1 MSTHKFQA
9 WFSNKLT
16 VGAWPDKVNKS
27 FELRKHRYIIN
38 VSDEYYHE
46 YFKVFGL
53 SHVYQFW
60 FPMNEFKKDMGLN
73 SIYAAIIILWQ
84 AEQDGDAVYL
94 HCHSGNNR
102 SWTVAAAYYFW
113 RTGEHLN
120 RPTRR
125 GFVNKLHQNCA
136 EGYLP
141 PMREMEEFLR
151 AIREDVKS
159 NSMTAGM
166 LSLAKVNA
174 IKNF

>member
-1 MSTHKFQA
+1 MSTHKFQH
-9 WFSNKLT
+9 WFANKLT
-16 VGAWPDKVNKS
+16 VGGWPGLVNKS
-27 FELRKHRYIIN
+27 FELRRYSYIIN

-46 YFKVFGL
+46 HFKVVAL
-53 SHVYQFW
+53 SPVHQYW
-60 FPMNEFKKDMGLN
+60 FPMNEFKKDIGLN

-113 RTGEHLN
+113 RTGEHLL
-120 RPTRR
+120 RPTRK
-125 GFVNKLHQNCA
+125 GYENKLHQNCA

-141 PMREMEEFLR
+141 PLREMEDFLR
-151 AIREDVKS
+151 AIREDLKEG
-159 NSMTAGM
+159 NMKAGI
-166 LSLAKVNA
+166 LSLAKVNT